1 MGLRLSL
8 KPYERLLINGAAI
21 RNGDRPVSFLI
32 ENQCKFLRESEIV
45 HESDAD
51 TSCKRLC
58 VTLQVIYLVDD
69 PTETIALFY
78 DQARELIALDVTFAP
93 YLLKIQ
99 QEIEACQYY
108 KAIKHGRELIAYERQ
123 VSDADV
129 SNVRAG

>member
-1 MGLRLSL
+1 MR
-8 KPYERLLINGAAI
+8 I
-21 RNGDRPVSFLI
+21 
-32 ENQCKFLRESEIV
+32 QIV
-45 HESDAD
+45 KGSALHF
-51 TSCKRLC
+51 KLY
-58 VTLQVIYLVDD
+58 IIVDD

-108 KAIKHGRELIAYERQ
+108 KAVKRGRELVAYERQ

-129 SNVRAG
+129 SNVRAGCSIR